1 VFQILMSAKKIQ
13 TTATRHA
20 KTLILRGVSATRY
33 AKTFREISNVV
44 VPWGTKVMGGQM
56 GQRAVL

>member
-1 VFQILMSAKKIQ
+1 MSAKKIQ